1 MTQNIEKTLTET
13 RRHLNKSEPGHKQT
27 VNTLKDTQG
36 YPKYRL
42 DTQGHSRTLK
52 VIQNM
57 DQTLKDTQGYWKY
70 RPDTQGHLRT
80 LKVSQNIDQTLK
92 DT

>member
-1 MTQNIEKTLTET
+1 
-13 RRHLNKSEPGHKQT
+13 
-27 VNTLKDTQG
+27 
-36 YPKYRL
+36 
-42 DTQGHSRTLK
+42 
-52 VIQNM
+52 M

>member
-42 DTQGHSRTLK
+42 DTQGHSRLFKIWIKHSRTLK
-52 VIQNM
+52 VIE
-57 DQTLKDTQGYWKY
+57 
-70 RPDTQGHLRT
+70 
-80 LKVSQNIDQTLK
+80 NIDQTLK